1 MPSPLKLRRASE
13 ADARLVA
20 DIHILSRATTYR
32 DQLPDHYLE
41 VVMPLETC
49 TFWPQ
54 RMTDIAA
61 SDGIV
66 FIAENQEGPIGFI
79 CVEYPDANSSANIDN
94 LHVLPANKG
103 QGAGS
108 LLLAQAQAWARTKG
122 ARQLHL
128 QVLDS
133 NEAAIRFYE
142 SKGWQFAVEQPARIG
157 DSAVIMLRYEFLF

>member
-61 SDGIV
+61 SDGI
-66 FIAENQEGPIGFI
+66 GFI
-79 CVEYPDANSSANIDN
+79 CVEYPDANFSANIDN

-108 LLLAQAQAWARTKG
+108 LLLAQAQSWARTKG